1 MDRKAFLILLAALG
15 FLFGVWFPLTNK
27 LYPPIPLTQEE
38 KEAIQQARQATA
50 QGTNATPADSAQAP
64 GAADSANL
72 DAFQPSAAVATQQK
86 ATAAA
91 AADQARTLTLPAGTT
106 ERTLTLEN
114 EVAQYVFS
122 SLGGGLS
129 RIELK
134 KYPARISRFSKKNSL
149 SQADCIVLNEGVS
162 VPLLTVLGDTN
173 LLTQTYQLSRK
184 DDRTLEA
191 STLLT
196 NGVTLTKTI
205 TLSEDYLFKARL
217 SFSNNGENPVQLPPM
232 ELVTGTSVP
241 LTAKDQRN
249 LMNVSWYNGE
259 KLQTIDEGW
268 FANRTMGC
276 SVNERRTLYT
286 GGDGLTNVM
295 WVSSANR
302 FFTIATVPTGGGSR
316 VAVIETPLKLE
327 SEEFQDKGPQK
338 GLQASL
344 VYPESL
350 LAPGTTVSYD
360 YDIYAGPKEYR
371 TLSKLGI
378 SNNLDLVM
386 GFNGFFGFFS
396 KLLLLG
402 MNQVNSIL
410 HVGYGLAII
419 IITIVIKLLFW
430 PLTTAS
436 TRSMKRMSQL
446 QPEMNALREKYKDDP
461 QKMNQK
467 LMEFM
472 KENKV
477 NPMGGCWPILIQIP
491 VFIGFYKM
499 LMSAIELRGAT
510 FLWATDLSIPDTIF
524 VIPGLNFPIN
534 PLPLLMGASMLW
546 QSSLTPPSP
555 GMDPVQQKMF
565 RYMPLIFIFFCYSLP
580 SGLSLYW
587 TVQNL
592 FSILQTKLTRMKD
605 TTASAAPAAPV
616 TVPVAKGTLS
626 QRALKQQALKGKK
639 RPGKK

>member
-1 MDRKAFLILLAALG
+1 MDRKAFLILLVGLG

-27 LYPPIPLTQEE
+27 LYPPKPLTQEE
-38 KEAIQQARQATA
+38 QAAIQQAKQAA
-50 QGTNATPADSAQAP
+50 AEGTNGAPADSALAP
-64 GAADSANL
+64 GATASTNL
-72 DAFQPSAAVATQQK
+72 DAFQPSAAVATQK
-86 ATAAA
+86 AAAAA
-91 AADQARTLTLPAGTT
+91 AADQGRTLTLPAGTT
-106 ERTLTLEN
+106 EQTLTLEN

-122 SLGGGLS
+122 SRGGGLS

-134 KYPARISRFSKKNSL
+134 KYPAKISRFSKKNSL
-149 SQADCIVLNEGVS
+149 SEADWIVLNEGVS

-173 LLTQTYQLSRK
+173 LLTQAYQLTRK

-205 TLSEDYLFKARL
+205 TLSEDYLFKAKL
-217 SFSNNGENPVQLPPM
+217 SLSNKSETPVQVPPL
-232 ELVTGTSVP
+232 ELVTGTATP
-241 LTAKDQRN
+241 LTAKDQRD
-249 LMNVSWYNGE
+249 LMNISWYDGE
-259 KLQTIDEGW
+259 KLQNVGESW

-276 SVNERRTLYT
+276 SVNERRNLYT
-286 GGDGLTNVM
+286 GGNGLTNVM

-302 FFTIATVPTGGGSR
+302 FFTIATVPMGGGSH
-316 VAVIETPLKLE
+316 VAVIETPLRLE
-327 SEEFQDKGPQK
+327 SEEFQNMGPQK

-344 VYPESL
+344 IYPESL
-350 LAPGTTVSYD
+350 LAPGATISYD

-378 SNNLDLVM
+378 SNDLDLVM

-396 KLLLLG
+396 KMLLLG
-402 MNQVNSIL
+402 MNQVNSFL

-419 IITIVIKLLFW
+419 IITIIIKLLFW
-430 PLTTAS
+430 PLTAAS
-436 TRSMKRMSQL
+436 TRSMKRMSLL
-446 QPEMNALREKYKDDP
+446 QPEMAALREKYKDDAK
-461 QKMNQK
+461 KMNQK

-472 KENKV
+472 KQNKV

-510 FLWATDLSIPDTIF
+510 FLWASDLSIPDTIF
-524 VIPGLNFPIN
+524 LIPGLNFPVN

-546 QSSLTPPSP
+546 QTSLTPPSP

-592 FSILQTKLTRMKD
+592 FTILQTKLTRMKD
-605 TTASAAPAAPV
+605 PAAPTAPV
-616 TVPVAKGTLS
+616 TVPVTKGALG
-626 QRALKQQALKGKK
+626 QRALRGKN

>member
-1 MDRKAFLILLAALG
+1 MDRKAFLILLVALG

-27 LYPPIPLTQEE
+27 LYPPKPLTQEE
-38 KEAIQQARQATA
+38 KAAIQQAQQAA
-50 QGTNATPADSAQAP
+50 AEGTNGVPAASAQTP
-64 GAADSANL
+64 GAAASTNL
-72 DAFQPSAAVATQQK
+72 DAFQPSAAVATQK
-86 ATAAA
+86 AAEAA
-91 AADQARTLTLPAGTT
+91 AADVARTLTLPAGAT
-106 ERTLTLEN
+106 EQTLTLEN

-122 SLGGGLS
+122 SRGGGLS

-134 KYPARISRFSKKNSL
+134 KYPAKVSRFSKKNSL
-149 SQADCIVLNEGVS
+149 SEADWIVLNEGVS

-173 LLTQTYQLSRK
+173 LLTQAYQLSRK

-191 STLLT
+191 STILT

-205 TLSEDYLFKARL
+205 TLSEDYLFKAKL
-217 SFSNNGENPVQLPPM
+217 SLSNKGETPVQMPAL
-232 ELVTGTSVP
+232 ELVTGTATP
-241 LTAKDQRN
+241 LAAKDQRD
-249 LMNVSWYNGE
+249 LMNISWYNGE
-259 KLQTIDEGW
+259 KLQTVGESW

-302 FFTIATVPTGGGSR
+302 FFTIATVPTGGSSR

-327 SEEFQDKGPQK
+327 SEEFQNMGPQK

-344 VYPESL
+344 LYPESL
-350 LAPGTTVSYD
+350 LAPGATVSYD

-378 SNNLDLVM
+378 SNDLDLVM

-396 KLLLLG
+396 KMLLLG
-402 MNQVNSIL
+402 MNQVNSFL

-419 IITIVIKLLFW
+419 IITIIIKLFFW
-430 PLTTAS
+430 PLTAAS
-436 TRSMKRMSQL
+436 TRSMKRMSLL
-446 QPEMNALREKYKDDP
+446 QPEMAALREKYKDDAK
-461 QKMNQK
+461 KMNQK

-472 KENKV
+472 KQNKV

-510 FLWATDLSIPDTIF
+510 FLWASDLSIPDTIF
-524 VIPGLNFPIN
+524 LIPGLNFPIN

-546 QSSLTPPSP
+546 QTSLTPPSP

-592 FSILQTKLTRMKD
+592 FTILQTKLTRMK
-605 TTASAAPAAPV
+605 TPTAPAAPV
-616 TVPVAKGTLS
+616 TVPVAKGALG
-626 QRALKQQALKGKK
+626 QRALRGKN
-639 RPGKK
+639 RPGRK

>member
-1 MDRKAFLILLAALG
+1 MDRKAFLILLVALG

-27 LYPPIPLTQEE
+27 LYPPKPLTQEE
-38 KEAIQQARQATA
+38 KAAIQQAQQAA
-50 QGTNATPADSAQAP
+50 AEGTNGVPAASAQTP
-64 GAADSANL
+64 GAAASTNL
-72 DAFQPSAAVATQQK
+72 DAFQPSAAVATQK
-86 ATAAA
+86 AAAAA
-91 AADQARTLTLPAGTT
+91 AADVARTLTLPAGAT
-106 ERTLTLEN
+106 EQTLTLEN

-122 SLGGGLS
+122 SRGGGLS

-134 KYPARISRFSKKNSL
+134 KYPAKVSRFSKKNSL
-149 SQADCIVLNEGVS
+149 SEADWIVLNEGVS

-173 LLTQTYQLSRK
+173 LLTQAYQLSRK

-191 STLLT
+191 STILT

-205 TLSEDYLFKARL
+205 TLSEDYLFKAKL
-217 SFSNNGENPVQLPPM
+217 SLSNKGETPIQMPAL
-232 ELVTGTSVP
+232 ELVTGTATP
-241 LTAKDQRN
+241 LAAKDQRD
-249 LMNVSWYNGE
+249 LMNISWYNGE
-259 KLQTIDEGW
+259 KLQTIGDSW

-302 FFTIATVPTGGGSR
+302 FFTIATVPTGGSSR

-327 SEEFQDKGPQK
+327 SEEFQNMGPQK

-344 VYPESL
+344 LYPESL
-350 LAPGTTVSYD
+350 LAPGATVSYD

-378 SNNLDLVM
+378 SNDLDLVM

-396 KLLLLG
+396 KMLLLG
-402 MNQVNSIL
+402 MNQVNSFL

-419 IITIVIKLLFW
+419 IITIIIKLLFW
-430 PLTTAS
+430 PLTAAS

-446 QPEMNALREKYKDDP
+446 QPEMNALREKYKDDAK
-461 QKMNQK
+461 KMNQK

-472 KENKV
+472 KQNKV

-499 LMSAIELRGAT
+499 LMSAIELRGAS
-510 FLWATDLSIPDTIF
+510 FLWASDLSIPDTIF

-546 QSSLTPPSP
+546 QTSLTPPSP

-592 FSILQTKLTRMKD
+592 FTILQTKLTRMN
-605 TTASAAPAAPV
+605 TPTAPAAPV
-616 TVPVAKGTLS
+616 TVPVTKGALG
-626 QRALKQQALKGKK
+626 QRALRGKN
-639 RPGKK
+639 RPGRK

>member
-1 MDRKAFLILLAALG
+1 MDRKAFLILLVALG

-27 LYPPIPLTQEE
+27 LYPPKPLTQEE
-38 KEAIQQARQATA
+38 KAAIQQAQQAA
-50 QGTNATPADSAQAP
+50 AEGTNGVPAASAQAP
-64 GAADSANL
+64 GAAASTNL
-72 DAFQPSAAVATQQK
+72 DAFQPSAAVATQK
-86 ATAAA
+86 AAEAA
-91 AADQARTLTLPAGTT
+91 AADVARTLTLPAGAT
-106 ERTLTLEN
+106 EQTLTLEN

-122 SLGGGLS
+122 SRGGGLS

-134 KYPARISRFSKKNSL
+134 KYPAKVSRFSKKNSL
-149 SQADCIVLNEGVS
+149 SEADWIVLNEGVS

-173 LLTQTYQLSRK
+173 LLTQAYQLSRK

-191 STLLT
+191 STILT

-205 TLSEDYLFKARL
+205 TLTEDYLFKAKL
-217 SFSNNGENPVQLPPM
+217 SLSNKGETPVQMPAL
-232 ELVTGTSVP
+232 ELVTGTATP
-241 LTAKDQRN
+241 LAAKDQRD
-249 LMNVSWYNGE
+249 LMNISWYNGE
-259 KLQTIDEGW
+259 KLQTVGESW

-302 FFTIATVPTGGGSR
+302 FFTIATVPVGGGSH

-327 SEEFQDKGPQK
+327 SEEFQNMGPQK

-344 VYPESL
+344 LYPESL
-350 LAPGTTVSYD
+350 LAPGATISYD

-378 SNNLDLVM
+378 SNDLDLVM

-396 KLLLLG
+396 KMLLLG
-402 MNQVNSIL
+402 MNQVNSFL

-419 IITIVIKLLFW
+419 IITIIIKLLFW
-430 PLTTAS
+430 PLTAAS
-436 TRSMKRMSQL
+436 TRSMKRMSLL
-446 QPEMNALREKYKDDP
+446 QPEMAALREKYKDDAK
-461 QKMNQK
+461 KMNQK

-472 KENKV
+472 KQNKV

-510 FLWATDLSIPDTIF
+510 FLWASDLSIPDTIF
-524 VIPGLNFPIN
+524 LIPGLNFPVN

-546 QSSLTPPSP
+546 QTSLTPPSP

-592 FSILQTKLTRMKD
+592 FTILQTKLTRMN
-605 TTASAAPAAPV
+605 TPTAPAAPV
-616 TVPVAKGTLS
+616 TVPVAKGALG
-626 QRALKQQALKGKK
+626 QRALRGKN

>member
-1 MDRKAFLILLAALG
+1 MDRKAFLILLVALG

-27 LYPPIPLTQEE
+27 LYPPKPLTQEE
-38 KEAIQQARQATA
+38 KAAIQQAQQAA
-50 QGTNATPADSAQAP
+50 AEGTNGTPAAFAQAP
-64 GAADSANL
+64 GAAASTNL
-72 DAFQPSAAVATQQK
+72 NAFQPSAALATQK
-86 ATAAA
+86 AAAAA
-91 AADQARTLTLPAGTT
+91 AADVARTLTLPAGAT
-106 ERTLTLEN
+106 EQTLILEN

-122 SLGGGLS
+122 SRGGGLS

-134 KYPARISRFSKKNSL
+134 KYPAKVSRFSKKNSL
-149 SQADCIVLNEGVS
+149 SEADWIVLNEGVA

-173 LLTQTYQLSRK
+173 LLTQAYQLSRK

-191 STLLT
+191 STILT

-205 TLSEDYLFKARL
+205 TLSEDYLFKAKL
-217 SFSNNGENPVQLPPM
+217 SLSNTGETPVQLPPLEM
-232 ELVTGTSVP
+232 VTGTAAP
-241 LTAKDQRN
+241 LTAKDQRD
-249 LMNVSWYNGE
+249 LMNISWYNGE
-259 KLQTIDEGW
+259 KLQTVGESW

-327 SEEFQDKGPQK
+327 SEEFQNMGPQK

-344 VYPESL
+344 LYPESL
-350 LAPGTTVSYD
+350 LAPGAMISYD

-371 TLSKLGI
+371 TLSRLGI
-378 SNNLDLVM
+378 SNDLDLVM

-396 KLLLLG
+396 KMLLLG
-402 MNQVNSIL
+402 MNQVNSFL

-419 IITIVIKLLFW
+419 IITIIIKLLFW
-430 PLTTAS
+430 PLTAAS
-436 TRSMKRMSQL
+436 TRSMKRMSLL
-446 QPEMNALREKYKDDP
+446 QPEMAALREKYKDDAK
-461 QKMNQK
+461 KMNQK

-472 KENKV
+472 KQNKV
-477 NPMGGCWPILIQIP
+477 NPMGGCWPVLIQIP

-510 FLWATDLSIPDTIF
+510 FLWASDLSIPDTIF
-524 VIPGLNFPIN
+524 LIPGLNFPVN

-546 QSSLTPPSP
+546 QTSLTPPSP

-592 FSILQTKLTRMKD
+592 FTILQTKLTRMK
-605 TTASAAPAAPV
+605 TPTAPAAPV
-616 TVPVAKGTLS
+616 TVPVAKGALG
-626 QRALKQQALKGKK
+626 QRALRGKN

>member
-1 MDRKAFLILLAALG
+1 MDRKAFLILLVALG

-27 LYPPIPLTQEE
+27 LYPPKPLTQEE
-38 KEAIQQARQATA
+38 KAAIQQAQQAA
-50 QGTNATPADSAQAP
+50 AEGTNGVPAASAQTP
-64 GAADSANL
+64 GAAASTNL
-72 DAFQPSAAVATQQK
+72 DAFQPSAAVATQK
-86 ATAAA
+86 AAAAA
-91 AADQARTLTLPAGTT
+91 AADVARTLTLPAGAT
-106 ERTLTLEN
+106 EQTLTLEN

-122 SLGGGLS
+122 SRGGGLS

-134 KYPARISRFSKKNSL
+134 KYPAKVSRFSKKNSL
-149 SQADCIVLNEGVS
+149 SEADWIVLNEGVS

-173 LLTQTYQLSRK
+173 LLTQAYQLSRK

-191 STLLT
+191 STILT

-205 TLSEDYLFKARL
+205 TLSEDYLFKAKL
-217 SFSNNGENPVQLPPM
+217 SLSNKGETPIQMPAL
-232 ELVTGTSVP
+232 ELVTGTATP
-241 LTAKDQRN
+241 LAAKDQRD
-249 LMNVSWYNGE
+249 LMNISWYNGE
-259 KLQTIDEGW
+259 KLQTIGDSW

-302 FFTIATVPTGGGSR
+302 FFTIATVPTGGSSR

-327 SEEFQDKGPQK
+327 SEEFQNMGPQK

-344 VYPESL
+344 LYPESL
-350 LAPGTTVSYD
+350 LAPGATVSYD

-378 SNNLDLVM
+378 SNDLDLVM

-396 KLLLLG
+396 KMLLLG
-402 MNQVNSIL
+402 MNQVNSFL

-419 IITIVIKLLFW
+419 IITIIIKLLFW
-430 PLTTAS
+430 PLTAAS

-446 QPEMNALREKYKDDP
+446 QPEMNALREKYKDDAK
-461 QKMNQK
+461 KMNQK

-472 KENKV
+472 KQNKV

-510 FLWATDLSIPDTIF
+510 FLWASDLSIPDTIF

-546 QSSLTPPSP
+546 QTSLTPPSP

-592 FSILQTKLTRMKD
+592 FTIVQTKLTRMKD
-605 TTASAAPAAPV
+605 PTAPAAPV
-616 TVPVAKGTLS
+616 TVPVAKGALG
-626 QRALKQQALKGKK
+626 QRALRGKN

>member
-1 MDRKAFLILLAALG
+1 MDRKAFLILLVALG

-27 LYPPIPLTQEE
+27 LYPPKPLTQEE
-38 KEAIQQARQATA
+38 KAAIQQAQQAA
-50 QGTNATPADSAQAP
+50 AEGTNGVPAASAQAP
-64 GAADSANL
+64 GAAASTNL
-72 DAFQPSAAVATQQK
+72 DAFQPSAAVATQK
-86 ATAAA
+86 AAEAA
-91 AADQARTLTLPAGTT
+91 AADVARTLTLPAGAT
-106 ERTLTLEN
+106 EQTLTLEN

-122 SLGGGLS
+122 SRGGGLS

-134 KYPARISRFSKKNSL
+134 KYPAKVSRFSKKNSL
-149 SQADCIVLNEGVS
+149 SEADWIVLNEGVS

-173 LLTQTYQLSRK
+173 LLTQAYQLSRK

-191 STLLT
+191 STILT

-205 TLSEDYLFKARL
+205 TLTEDYLFKAKL
-217 SFSNNGENPVQLPPM
+217 SLSNKGETPVQMPAL
-232 ELVTGTSVP
+232 ELVTGTATP
-241 LTAKDQRN
+241 LAAKDQRD
-249 LMNVSWYNGE
+249 LMNISWYNGE
-259 KLQTIDEGW
+259 KLQTVGESW

-302 FFTIATVPTGGGSR
+302 FFTIATVPVGGGSH

-327 SEEFQDKGPQK
+327 SEEFQNMGPQK

-344 VYPESL
+344 LYPESL
-350 LAPGTTVSYD
+350 LAPGATISYD

-378 SNNLDLVM
+378 SNDLDLVM

-396 KLLLLG
+396 KMLLLG
-402 MNQVNSIL
+402 MNQVNSFL

-419 IITIVIKLLFW
+419 IITIIIKLLFW
-430 PLTTAS
+430 PLTAAS
-436 TRSMKRMSQL
+436 TRSMKRMSLL
-446 QPEMNALREKYKDDP
+446 QPEMAALREKYKDDAK
-461 QKMNQK
+461 KMNQK

-472 KENKV
+472 KQNKV

-510 FLWATDLSIPDTIF
+510 FLWASDLSIPDTIF
-524 VIPGLNFPIN
+524 LIPGLNFPIN

-546 QSSLTPPSP
+546 QTSLTPPSP

-592 FSILQTKLTRMKD
+592 FTILQTKLTRMN
-605 TTASAAPAAPV
+605 TPTAPAAPV
-616 TVPVAKGTLS
+616 TVPVAKGALG
-626 QRALKQQALKGKK
+626 QRALRGKN